1 MCETCGVLC
10 CQCCKW
16 PSGTTY
22 SACSYF
28 DPSLCHYKGG
38 GCPICPQH
46 CRRESHV
53 KCEYEQIPYKERV
66 KEVIS
71 VKKNLYD
78 EGTKG
83 LSNSQIAM
91 QEVISKMSD
100 LWKKLLNDMNS
111 IKGSLN
117 ELEQIALKPR
127 VLTDEQYF
135 IDMIEFEEKEHKPG
149 YKEGIKGIKI
159 MRDQSK
165 QLNNILKTNDVSALF
180 PTYSETIKELKQ
192 KNPNSSFSCSIF

>member
-71 VKKNLYD
+71 VKK
-78 EGTKG
+78 K
-83 LSNSQIAM
+83 
-91 QEVISKMSD
+91 
-100 LWKKLLNDMNS
+100 
-111 IKGSLN
+111 
-117 ELEQIALKPR
+117 
-127 VLTDEQYF
+127 F
-135 IDMIEFEEKEHKPG
+135 I
-149 YKEGIKGIKI
+149 
-159 MRDQSK
+159 
-165 QLNNILKTNDVSALF
+165 
-180 PTYSETIKELKQ
+180 
-192 KNPNSSFSCSIF
+192 